1 MMTEEEFTRQ
11 MIALLEM
18 RAAGGGCAAQLDA
31 AGVHRK
37 LCFDFPQPTPL
48 HLTTLAS
55 ALRVEVGA
63 ISSGGGA
70 RLWSDLGV
78 TADFASGVEYSA
90 TAASAGASVRAA
102 AAEVAALV
110 LVKLPQAVR
119 RAADSPAADRFAR
132 GASEPPEDEAWVLTL
147 EELIA
152 CARYELFAAMPSARW
167 TDLRFSRD
175 LVRLA
180 HATESEALL
189 RIASERAVD
198 QRDDAVGVL
207 TALLEPTVDA
217 ASPLALAT
225 LRSVA
230 TIATALDD
238 GARGRGAAL
247 PRAAHTQLIAA
258 VPRLAALLLPLAARR
273 GNARSW
279 GPLLDIFAAVTMRAP
294 RGLARRSVAKLEEAG
309 VLRTLTSCLFVSS
322 PSSDA
327 AAAAA
332 AELADPAGHAAAI
345 SALLLF
351 CALQS
356 AEARAFVGAV
366 PWVRAAVL
374 APGLPCCCWAAGE
387 EGAQQRAPASH
398 GALWALLLATDDD
411 AAAAAVE
418 GESSS
423 SSSSSSLLETTLARR
438 IADALRLQPVVLDE
452 TADATAAEL
461 RREIAVVRSTLALIL
476 RVEAGPNAWSPP
488 RRGVLAGAL
497 STLGLSVGA
506 GLDALAVSASAT
518 AAASAAGGA
527 AGSADGDADGDG
539 ADGGADSADGGGR
552 VASDVRRK
560 LLELRRLLKEVQPQ
574 SKAD

>member
-1 MMTEEEFTRQ
+1 VFPELDKK
-11 MIALLEM
+11 IAGLKLPSIGPM
-18 RAAGGGCAAQLDA
+18 AA
-31 AGVHRK
+31 
-37 LCFDFPQPTPL
+37 
-48 HLTTLAS
+48 LT
-55 ALRVEVGA
+55 
-63 ISSGGGA
+63 
-70 RLWSDLGV
+70 
-78 TADFASGVEYSA
+78 
-90 TAASAGASVRAA
+90 
-102 AAEVAALV
+102 AEVKMAAYGI
-110 LVKLPQAVR
+110 
-119 RAADSPAADRFAR
+119 ADEMIRKQ
-132 GASEPPEDEAWVLTL
+132 
-147 EELIA
+147 I
-152 CARYELFAAMPSARW
+152 
-167 TDLRFSRD
+167 
-175 LVRLA
+175 
-180 HATESEALL
+180 
-189 RIASERAVD
+189 
-198 QRDDAVGVL
+198 
-207 TALLEPTVDA
+207 
-217 ASPLALAT
+217 
-225 LRSVA
+225 
-230 TIATALDD
+230 
-238 GARGRGAAL
+238 
-247 PRAAHTQLIAA
+247 HTQLVAA